1 MNRRSTLAL
10 TTTTLLCL
18 AVALPSGD
26 ALAQQK
32 QQASFTASAENSKY
46 TQQLNVD
53 VGDVPNH
60 MVRIFDLH
68 RTYPNNAPVIN
79 GLKLVEESARGIADL
94 TDGYGTSTLYGVYV
108 MENGDKF
115 FARSSNVIQSG
126 SGRLATTQVGY
137 ITGGTGKF
145 AGMQGIVRA
154 SGNFDPK
161 SGFSENRTDIEY
173 SIGK

>member
-1 MNRRSTLAL
+1 MYRRMTVTL
-10 TTTTLLCL
+10 TTMALLSL
-18 AVALPSGD
+18 AIALPAGNAVA
-26 ALAQQK
+26 QQR
-32 QQASFTASAENSKY
+32 QQVSFKVSSENSKY

-68 RTYPNNAPVIN
+68 RAYPNNAPVIN

-115 FARSSNVIQSG
+115 FARSANVVQSG
-126 SGRLATTQVGY
+126 SGKLATTQVGY

-161 SGFSENRTDIEY
+161 SGFSENQTDIEY
-173 SIGK
+173 LIGK